1 MRFSLMCPV
10 NRKTRWIT
18 EILAELCLFWAQPQ
32 TYKGSENF
40 ERAILLYL
48 WKYDMWECRDNA
60 ILILS
65 QWHFFDFFFLFY
77 FCCFTKK
84 ATESGNKKWHFKVI
98 FPSSVHLLYWG
109 LDFFFFCIW
118 FWEKFDLFPSFLK
131 YIFIFI
137 SMCIGI
143 LSTWESVWGYRIHWN

>member
-10 NRKTRWIT
+10 NHKTRWIT
-18 EILAELCLFWAQPQ
+18 EILAELCLFWAQAQ

-65 QWHFFDFFFLFY
+65 QWHFFDFFCFIFVVLLKKPLKVEIKSGILRLY
-77 FCCFTKK
+77 FQVQFTSY
-84 ATESGNKKWHFKVI
+84 TRVLI
-98 FPSSVHLLYWG
+98 
-109 LDFFFFCIW
+109 FFFCIW
-118 FWEKFDLFPSFLK
+118 FWKKFDLFPSFLK

>member
-18 EILAELCLFWAQPQ
+18 EILAELCLFWAQAQ
-32 TYKGSENF
+32 IYKGSENF

-65 QWHFFDFFFLFY
+65 QWHFFDFFCFIFVVLLKKPLKVEIKSGILRLYFQVQFTSYTRVLIFFFLHLVLKKIWSFSFFPKIYIYFY
-77 FCCFTKK
+77 FY
-84 ATESGNKKWHFKVI
+84 
-98 FPSSVHLLYWG
+98 VHWYFVYLRV
-109 LDFFFFCIW
+109 C
-118 FWEKFDLFPSFLK
+118 
-131 YIFIFI
+131 
-137 SMCIGI
+137 
-143 LSTWESVWGYRIHWN
+143 VRV